1 MKLRN
6 EDDMMIMFSIFDST
20 VRKYESNKTL
30 SWRDIFMISGE
41 LSNTR
46 EIILKYM
53 IEVKLKDK
61 GERGIRT
68 IRGGE
73 GESEFH

>member
-30 SWRDIFMISGE
+30 SWRDIFMISGRNGKAIINSHTQMEVPGFE
-41 LSNTR
+41 LRSW
-46 EIILKYM
+46 
-53 IEVKLKDK
+53 
-61 GERGIRT
+61 
-68 IRGGE
+68 
-73 GESEFH
+73 HPA